1 MEGCQPNVVTYN
13 TLVDL
18 YGKIGRPA
26 DAVAT
31 LDTMQMHV
39 SPLLGVTWAN
49 QAPAQS
55 QPVAMCL
62 IYWLSLGEQAKTYMS
77 GHDSKI
83 NTQTLR
89 EWLGKAFRPGF
100 VLQIAVVGLH
110 PPLS

>member
-39 SPLLGVTWAN
+39 SPCSSVTSPCLTSPCFSVCICSLW
-49 QAPAQS
+49 Q
-55 QPVAMCL
+55 VA
-62 IYWLSLGEQAKTYMS
+62 
-77 GHDSKI
+77 
-83 NTQTLR
+83 
-89 EWLGKAFRPGF
+89 
-100 VLQIAVVGLH
+100 
-110 PPLS
+110 

>member
-39 SPLLGVTWAN
+39 SPFLGVTWAY
-49 QAPAQS
+49 QASA
-55 QPVAMCL
+55 CFTRKG
-62 IYWLSLGEQAKTYMS
+62 SLWATCMS
-77 GHDSKI
+77 Y
-83 NTQTLR
+83 
-89 EWLGKAFRPGF
+89 
-100 VLQIAVVGLH
+100 
-110 PPLS
+110 

>member
-39 SPLLGVTWAN
+39 SPFLGMTWAD
-49 QAPAQS
+49 QAPACF
-55 QPVAMCL
+55 MCRCGL
-62 IYWLSLGEQAKTYMS
+62 WNWHVVSLGAIGKSSMPGY
-77 GHDSKI
+77 DSKI
-83 NTQTLR
+83 NTQPLR
-89 EWLGKAFRPGF
+89 
-100 VLQIAVVGLH
+100 H
-110 PPLS
+110 

>member
-39 SPLLGVTWAN
+39 SHFLGVT
-49 QAPAQS
+49 
-55 QPVAMCL
+55 
-62 IYWLSLGEQAKTYMS
+62 
-77 GHDSKI
+77 
-83 NTQTLR
+83 
-89 EWLGKAFRPGF
+89 
-100 VLQIAVVGLH
+100 
-110 PPLS
+110 